1 MERKGKPY
9 DRHCG
14 KRLCSDT
21 VESLYIHRLESFGS
35 IETDCSCEQWV
46 ASSKKQ
52 EHIIVEPT
60 LRLIPSRSSVIG
72 DVVIDQ
78 QRATGGSSPLPVVP
92 SSCLLCSDHPLAALS
107 RHRVYHVF
115 GPALID
121 VSCSIPAPGRN
132 MPRREQKGVSR
143 HTNEKRGQKRLAR
156 HARGRDPKLKRQLDS
171 LLSGCI
177 FRFVRKRISSC
188 GCFVARF
195 DLVHMDPTRLH
206 TLSIMFSQSVPHLA
220 EREPRTRQ
228 SSIRRGKKVDWWNR
242 TPDRGTHARI
252 RAAE

>member
-1 MERKGKPY
+1 VLGP
-9 DRHCG
+9 
-14 KRLCSDT
+14 
-21 VESLYIHRLESFGS
+21 SFGS
-35 IETDCSCEQWV
+35 IVS
-46 ASSKKQ
+46 AS
-52 EHIIVEPT
+52 
-60 LRLIPSRSSVIG
+60 RLP
-72 DVVIDQ
+72 
-78 QRATGGSSPLPVVP
+78 
-92 SSCLLCSDHPLAALS
+92 
-107 RHRVYHVF
+107 RVR
-115 GPALID
+115 PRDSLID

-143 HTNEKRGQKRLAR
+143 HTNEKREQKRLAR
-156 HARGRDPKLKRQLDS
+156 HARARDPKLKRQLDS

-242 TPDRGTHARI
+242 TPDRGRTRGFALLSKDLFLVKAYHPIFEAGYT
-252 RAAE
+252 EKGPQPTSGLWYHYKGCSPVPLS